1 MKIQS
6 IRIQNMH
13 NVTDKTY
20 SFDDINYIVGS
31 NGAGKSTILEAIQL
45 ALLGYIPGY
54 NKTNKAIISHA
65 NSNWMEVELQLDEFF
80 IRRTYEKKNGS
91 VKCNVQSDL
100 EDPED
105 TLKIYLR
112 DIELP
117 VFNFSDFNNQS
128 ANMIKKWFI
137 EFLPSDDAKI
147 DIQNE
152 LVGSS
157 KDIVGDC
164 SALLSDVM
172 SKYNSL
178 SGKDADKLKAL
189 HQYLKDLKSFK
200 KSEISRLQST
210 IESLIYYDDL
220 DTSESFESISSKIKS
235 LNSRKRILMSE
246 KMTID
251 HNSIIKQQMLSL
263 NIPTESLEENSEYID
278 NVQRRT
284 ELSAKFFELQ
294 KTYTSIQSEIV
305 SKEAIIKSYNQII
318 CMQGVC
324 PYTKV
329 QCDSAQTLVENAS
342 SEVDMLNQELN
353 TLKSKLLDTSTQMDN
368 LNSEV
373 SQLSTLIDTA
383 INNYNRYSILKSQLT
398 PESKDIDTIN
408 ESIASIDA
416 EIEDLTNISIKIKA
430 NDNFNVLN
438 DKVKKD
444 KYQIELDMLFI
455 DEWIKKT
462 SPNGLQNQI
471 VSNPLNKLQAELDKY
486 LQLFF
491 KENVSAGFNLSTEA
505 NSFSFGIKRN
515 DSYIPYDNL
524 SSGEKC
530 LYLLAFLSCIVI
542 NSGCIIKTLMIDD
555 MLDHLDDAN
564 MMHLFNSIEK
574 ATDIQY
580 IFAGIKPLLNSGA
593 VHMIE
598 VTNS

>member
-20 SFDDINYIVGS
+20 SFNDINYIVGS

-54 NKTNKAIISHA
+54 NKTNKAIMSHA
-65 NSNWMEVELQLDEFF
+65 NSNWMEVELRLDDFF
-80 IRRTYEKKNGS
+80 IRRTYEKRKGS
-91 VKCNVQSDL
+91 VTCSVQSDL
-100 EDPED
+100 EDSENI
-105 TLKIYLR
+105 LKSYLS

-117 VFNFSDFNNQS
+117 VFNFSEFNSQS

-147 DIQNE
+147 DIQKE
-152 LVGSS
+152 LVDSS
-157 KDIVGDC
+157 KDVVGDC
-164 SALLSDVM
+164 SELISTVM

-178 SGKDADKLKAL
+178 TGKDADKLKVL

-220 DTSESFESISSKIKS
+220 DTSESLESISNRIRS
-235 LNSRKRILMSE
+235 LNSRKSILQSDKMNIERNTMIRQQIAALNLPAESIE
-246 KMTID
+246 KDTNYND
-251 HNSIIKQQMLSL
+251 AVARK
-263 NIPTESLEENSEYID
+263 
-278 NVQRRT
+278 T
-284 ELSAKFFELQ
+284 ELASQYSELQ
-294 KTYTSIQSEIV
+294 ESYASIQSEIV
-305 SKEAIIKSYNQII
+305 SKEASMKSYSQII

-324 PYTKV
+324 PYTKS
-329 QCDSAQTLVENAS
+329 QCDSAKALVSNAS
-342 SEVDMLNQELN
+342 SEIDNLNQEVDI
-353 TLKSKLLDTSTQMDN
+353 LKNKLTDISNRIDSIKSESLKVNVIVDTTVSNYSKRD
-368 LNSEV
+368 
-373 SQLSTLIDTA
+373 A
-383 INNYNRYSILKSQLT
+383 LKSQIS
-398 PESKDIDTIN
+398 PESHDLTTIN
-408 ESIASIDA
+408 ESIASIDS
-416 EIEDLTNISIKIKA
+416 EISDLTNTSIKIKA
-430 NDNFNVLN
+430 NDNFNTLN

-462 SPNGLQNQI
+462 SPNGLQNRI
-471 VSNPLNKLQAELDKY
+471 VSNPLNKLQIELDKY

-491 KENVSAGFNLSTEA
+491 KENVFAGFNLSTET
-505 NSFSFGIKRN
+505 NSFSFGIRRN

-542 NSGCIIKTLMIDD
+542 NSGCNIKTLMIDD

-580 IFAGIKPLLNSGA
+580 IFAGIKPLLNGDA

-598 VTNS
+598 VNSN